1 MKKIVV
7 GVQWSVTLLLI
18 LAIASNVALADL
30 QHAFKAASVF
40 WLLVALLQLL
50 FQFPLAALRWR
61 LLVHRLDGKVSFYD
75 SLSMIWTGAFF
86 SQLLPSSI
94 GGDAARLLFAWRAGL
109 RLRIAINSI
118 GFDRLIMLVVLSF
131 LLLLTSNWM
140 PLGIRGGSLVF
151 AAGAIFVSAIAV
163 TVVIAVSDRLLRSF
177 TGYRVVDFA
186 IAMAAD
192 IRRLSSDIGF
202 LAVITFISFLSYLN
216 LITTAWLVCLALNVD
231 ISLWNCLIL
240 FPTVFFVSSL
250 PISVSGWGI
259 REAAIIS
266 LFGSIGIPAPSALV
280 VSLVFGF
287 VSIVASLPGAVMWR
301 RAVALQSAH
310 PDVNPS
316 KVK

>member
-7 GVQWSVTLLLI
+7 GVQWVVTLLLI
-18 LAIASNVALADL
+18 LAIASNVSLADL
-30 QHAFKAASVF
+30 KHAFAAASLF
-40 WLLVALLQLL
+40 WLVVALFQLL
-50 FQFPLAALRWR
+50 FQFPLAALRWL
-61 LLVHRLDGKVSFYD
+61 LLVRRLDGKISFYD

-109 RLRIAINSI
+109 RLRIAVNSI

-140 PLGIRGGSLVF
+140 PPAIRSGPLVV
-151 AAGAIFVSAIAV
+151 AAGAIFLGAIAM

-177 TGYRVVDFA
+177 TGYRIVDFA

-202 LAVITFISFLSYLN
+202 MAVVTFISFISYLN
-216 LITTAWLVCLALNVD
+216 LIATAWLVSLALHVD
-231 ISLWNCLIL
+231 ISLWNCLML
-240 FPTVFFVSSL
+240 FPAVFFVSSL

-259 REAAIIS
+259 REAAIVS
-266 LFGSIGIPAPSALV
+266 LFGAIGIPAPSALV

-287 VSIVASLPGAVMWR
+287 VSIAASLPGAVMWR

-310 PDVNPS
+310 PDVNS
-316 KVK
+316 NKVK